1 MKYFATIFW
10 AVLIITVV
18 SYVLTSMAGQA
29 FNIGSTLSVAAIFA
43 VAAIVLGEGI
53 LKEENS

>member
-53 LKEENS
+53 LKEEN